1 MLACLNKPSYKQAV
15 GKIGLVG
22 HSLLTTNLE
31 HNLQINT
38 NVVVQ
43 CFSVKT
49 LLLITDHWK
58 FKLELTIN
66 SLFPIK
72 QEFGFDLL
80 NIHQSLIFESNFT
93 EYCGHYVLL
102 GDMKLFT
109 LSHAN
114 FFFFLHL
121 TCLMLKLYLILRGWV
136 KCLVLYID
144 IHLKKRG
151 TKPTWF
157 LRSFLNVSREPFGS
171 PWVLEPVCF
180 SAPFIS
186 RQTGK
191 SVSSSL
197 LLQ

>member
-93 EYCGHYVLL
+93 EYCSHYVLL

-151 TKPTWF
+151 TKLTWECVFPVSQYVWIADNLLIVKIKLVF
-157 LRSFLNVSREPFGS
+157 LL
-171 PWVLEPVCF
+171 
-180 SAPFIS
+180 
-186 RQTGK
+186 
-191 SVSSSL
+191 SVRL
-197 LLQ
+197 RHDLFEVMV

>member
-114 FFFFLHL
+114 FFFFFAFDMSNVEIVFNFERMSKMLSTLYRYPFEKTWHKAHL
-121 TCLMLKLYLILRGWV
+121 RMCL
-136 KCLVLYID
+136 
-144 IHLKKRG
+144 
-151 TKPTWF
+151 P
-157 LRSFLNVSREPFGS
+157 
-171 PWVLEPVCF
+171 CF
-180 SAPFIS
+180 SVCVD
-186 RQTGK
+186 RR
-191 SVSSSL
+191 
-197 LLQ
+197 